1 MFSQRYKP
9 IKITSVSK
17 NMRNFKRH
25 PKSLRKKTLKV
36 RTTIDRTPR
45 IKDPLNKW
53 LKEQNG
59 ETMINSIMLSQFKRN
74 FLNLNDYIRS
84 LVTIAPTIQSVEKS
98 DAICFLANLC
108 HGTIPLNETQQNVEI
123 IEFVS
128 PIEHTRVV
136 KAPMATCPISD
147 PHAHYSLIKKML
159 TCSSH
164 SEIKTAI
171 MSNELAENRDI
182 NPTNK
187 ENFIADFTSDFT
199 GEKSIAKCSNNCYKE
214 IVTLNGNASV
224 NKIFSVER
232 FDADDG
238 IYILSN
244 FTFKLPLLIRETM
257 RLVVDSG
264 HKDTTVWKIM
274 AEGHYI
280 FSVPVT
286 ITIPI
291 GTTINISEPYTFE
304 ILHTSGIIILG
315 DQRKNAYITTS
326 KDIKI
331 NHSNPKH
338 IHLPENTTFTVAK
351 KYIDDGRFQI
361 YTRVHVSSMMNEEE
375 QQIVK
380 FFSRDGGNTIL
391 IYPYPIGVVVNE
403 NNGLIAYEKE
413 TNLLS
418 CPFFIDYVKQIIE
431 TSVITNVHEIIR
443 RSRALMYPYLHE
455 SVIATCAS
463 IIASYLQN
471 CWRCITYDF
480 SCQAYQ
486 LIQKNGVFVSIEN
499 FAISAKNL
507 ALLSR
512 YARGITKRKRKGIK
526 TNKKSQNKLKRK
538 IH

>member
-1 MFSQRYKP
+1 M
-9 IKITSVSK
+9 
-17 NMRNFKRH
+17 
-25 PKSLRKKTLKV
+25 KV
-36 RTTIDRTPR
+36 HTTIDRTPR

-53 LKEQNG
+53 LKDQNG
-59 ETMINSIMLSQFKRN
+59 ESIMLSQFKRN

-84 LVTIAPTIQSVEKS
+84 LVTIAPPIQSVEKS
-98 DAICFLANLC
+98 DAICVLANLC

-182 NPTNK
+182 RPTNK
-187 ENFIADFTSDFT
+187 ENFIADFTPDFT

-244 FTFKLPLLIRETM
+244 FTFKLPSPIRETM

-264 HKDTTVWKIM
+264 HKYTVWKIM
-274 AEGHYI
+274 AEGYYK

-291 GTTINISEPYTFE
+291 GTTINISESYIFDIWYTND
-304 ILHTSGIIILG
+304 ILHTSEFIIAG
-315 DQRKNAYITTS
+315 NQRKNAYITTS

-331 NHSNPKH
+331 NHSNTMH

-351 KYIDDGRFQI
+351 KYIDGFQI
-361 YTRVHVSSMMNEEE
+361 YTKVLMNEE
-375 QQIVK
+375 QIVK

-391 IYPYPIGVVVNE
+391 IYPYPIGVNE

-538 IH
+538 TH